1 MKLFFST
8 LKKSMEFHASS
19 LHYGEVFHPKYLKK
33 RKFTKYIFPNI
44 AHTLAKRLVLP
55 IHEEVANSFP
65 EDLEVGWKRQ
75 IVDYVIGNPKRPRYF
90 FELESL
96 DRAQL
101 YLFLPDEDKRDESK
115 LWYYWAT
122 TCKRISGDISMPN
135 YVVFLLILPDEEIR
149 NFPFWDATTYKLFSP
164 RLRKLIQANPF
175 SFYDGLIKTSA
186 RLFLKRRQWLKDT
199 NGNWKMGYLQDYQ
212 DKCELVLITATNH
225 QLILSRGRDLFEPSK
240 EKRAII
246 RWKRE

>member
-1 MKLFFST
+1 MNLFFT
-8 LKKSMEFHASS
+8 ALKESMEFHTSS
-19 LHYGEVFHPKYLKK
+19 LHHGEVFHPKYLKK
-33 RKFTKYIFPNI
+33 RKFTKDIFPKV
-44 AHTLAKRLVLP
+44 AHALAKRLELP
-55 IHEEVANSFP
+55 IDEEVTNPFP
-65 EDLEVGWKRQ
+65 EDIEVGWNRQ

-90 FELESL
+90 LELESL

-122 TCKRISGDISMPN
+122 VCKRNSGDISMPN
-135 YVVFLLILPDEEIR
+135 YFVFLLILPDEAIK

-164 RLRKLIQANPF
+164 RLRELIQANPF
-175 SFYDGLIKTSA
+175 NFYDGLIKTSA
-186 RLFLKRRQWLKDT
+186 QLFLKSRQWLKDA

-240 EKRAII
+240 EKRTSI
-246 RWKRE
+246 RWK